1 LELVSGIATDA
12 PEYHGLPEFGEVDHM
27 PIRELVASGKHDD
40 IALLEQHPLVD
51 ACGKVTDVTHKGR
64 VDLSPQQQIDKL
76 PGPVLG

>member
-1 LELVSGIATDA
+1 
-12 PEYHGLPEFGEVDHM
+12 M